1 MIFSARQLQ
10 ELHKTNG
17 HVTLPYRARL
27 TPLAQ
32 DWVRAQKIAVEYS
45 DMEKPFSGAGNSQS
59 GYSQGQASS
68 GSNAS
73 GSPAKPQAASGTFL
87 YWCDGPCGPAKAAIV
102 TQAKESNLIAI
113 ETTADPRHLVDVIKH
128 LAAEVKENRVVG
140 GVLVVTSGAL
150 AMLFAN
156 RCPSLR
162 AVLGSCHEAVEQGVA
177 QMGANVLVIEHK
189 YKTFPQVKNMLSRFV
204 RGARNVSDDV
214 QRQLKELTSCG

>member
-45 DMEKPFSGAGNSQS
+45 DMEKPISAPK
-59 GYSQGQASS
+59 ASS
-68 GSNAS
+68 PSDAPGSS
-73 GSPAKPQAASGTFL
+73 AKPQAAAGTFL

-102 TQAKESNLIAI
+102 TQAKESSLIAI
-113 ETTADPRHLVDVIKH
+113 ETSADPRHLVEVIKH

-140 GVLVVTSGAL
+140 GILVVTSGAL

-162 AVLGSCHEAVEQGVA
+162 AVLGSCQEAVEQGVA

-189 YKTFPQVKNMLSRFV
+189 YKTLPQVKNMLSRFV

>member
-1 MIFSARQLQ
+1 VIFSARQLQ

-32 DWVRAQKIAVEYS
+32 DWVRAQKITVEFS
-45 DMEKPFSGAGNSQS
+45 DMEKPFSGAPE
-59 GYSQGQASS
+59 GQAALDS
-68 GSNAS
+68 GSMMT
-73 GSPAKPQAASGTFL
+73 PARTQAIAGTFL

-102 TQAKESNLIAI
+102 TQAKDSNLIAI
-113 ETTADPRHLVDVIKH
+113 ETSPDPRHLVEVIKH

-156 RCPSLR
+156 RCPALR
-162 AVLGSCHEAVEQGVA
+162 AVLGTCHEAVEQGVA

-204 RGARNVSDDV
+204 RGARSVSDDV
-214 QRQLKELTSCG
+214 QRQLKELASCGLL

>member
-45 DMEKPFSGAGNSQS
+45 DMEKPVSAPK
-59 GYSQGQASS
+59 ASS
-68 GSNAS
+68 VSDAP
-73 GSPAKPQAASGTFL
+73 GSPAKPQAAAGTFL

-102 TQAKESNLIAI
+102 TQAKESSLIAI
-113 ETTADPRHLVDVIKH
+113 ETSADPRHLVEVIKH

-140 GVLVVTSGAL
+140 GILVVTSGAL

-162 AVLGSCHEAVEQGVA
+162 AVLGSCQEAVEQGVA

-189 YKTFPQVKNMLSRFV
+189 YKTLPQVKNMLSRFV

>member
-45 DMEKPFSGAGNSQS
+45 DMEKPIETRPNSRE
-59 GYSQGQASS
+59 ATPRAS
-68 GSNAS
+68 GSND
-73 GSPAKPQAASGTFL
+73 AKPTGTFL

-102 TQAKESNLIAI
+102 TQAKESSLIAI
-113 ETTADPRHLVDVIKH
+113 ETSADPRHLVDVIKH
-128 LAAEVKENRVVG
+128 VSSEVKENRVVG
-140 GVLVVTSGAL
+140 AVLVVTSGAL

-162 AVLGSCHEAVEQGVA
+162 AVLGSCQEAVEQGVA

-189 YKTFPQVKNMLSRFV
+189 YKTLPQVKNMLSRFV
-204 RGARNVSDDV
+204 RGARNVNDDV

>member
-45 DMEKPFSGAGNSQS
+45 DMEKPIGAPL
-59 GYSQGQASS
+59 ASA
-68 GSNAS
+68 AS
-73 GSPAKPQAASGTFL
+73 PAPGSPAKPQAAAGTFL

-102 TQAKESNLIAI
+102 TQAKESSLIAI
-113 ETTADPRHLVDVIKH
+113 ETSADPRHLVEVIKH

-140 GVLVVTSGAL
+140 GILVVTSGAL

-156 RCPSLR
+156 RCPSVR
-162 AVLGSCHEAVEQGVA
+162 AVLGSCQEAVEQGVG

-189 YKTFPQVKNMLSRFV
+189 YKTLPQVKNMLSRFV
-204 RGARNVSDDV
+204 RGTRSVSDDV
-214 QRQLKELTSCG
+214 QRQLKELASCG

>member
-32 DWVRAQKIAVEYS
+32 DWVRAQKITVEYS
-45 DMEKPFSGAGNSQS
+45 DMEKPFSGAP
-59 GYSQGQASS
+59 QGQASS
-68 GSNAS
+68 ESKAT
-73 GSPAKPQAASGTFL
+73 GSPAKPQAAGTFL

-102 TQAKESNLIAI
+102 TQAKESSLIAI
-113 ETTADPRHLVDVIKH
+113 ETSADPRHLVDVIKH
-128 LAAEVKENRVVG
+128 VASEVKENRVVG
-140 GVLVVTSGAL
+140 AVLVVTSGAL

-162 AVLGSCHEAVEQGVA
+162 AVLGSCQEAVEQGVA

-189 YKTFPQVKNMLSRFV
+189 YKTLPQVKNMLARFV

>member
-32 DWVRAQKIAVEYS
+32 DWVRAQKITVEYS
-45 DMEKPFSGAGNSQS
+45 DMEKPFNAPK
-59 GYSQGQASS
+59 ASS
-68 GSNAS
+68 ESAAP
-73 GSPAKPQAASGTFL
+73 GSPAKPQATAGTFL

-102 TQAKESNLIAI
+102 TQAKESSLIAI
-113 ETTADPRHLVDVIKH
+113 ETSADPRHLVEVIKH

-140 GVLVVTSGAL
+140 GILVVTSGAL

-162 AVLGSCHEAVEQGVA
+162 AVLGSCQEAVEQGVA

-189 YKTFPQVKNMLSRFV
+189 YKTLPQVKNMLSRFV

-214 QRQLKELTSCG
+214 QRQLKELASCG